1 MHLIWSLET
10 RVFFRFH
17 LYSDC
22 QFLSGQPVLVLY
34 FKLNVNYILNYTL
47 NINLLLYTIKLN
59 YMKFFFQKINNIVFY
74 KCVRIVFPKAFH
86 FENMIN

>member
-10 RVFFRFH
+10 RIFLDFI
-17 LYSDC
+17 YTASQC
-22 QFLSGQPVLVLY
+22 LSGQPVLVLY
-34 FKLNVNYILNYTL
+34 FKLNVNYVLYYTL

-59 YMKFFFQKINNIVFY
+59 YMKFFLRKINNIVFY